1 MPESSSQSSHQA
13 SASGV
18 FVGRE
23 RELGEL
29 KAALGES
36 LNGNGRLVMLVG
48 EPGIGKTRTAQELAS
63 YAETRGAQVLW
74 GLCYEEEGAPP
85 YWPWLQSIGSYIQG
99 QDSSQL
105 SSLMGPGAA
114 NIAEMLPDLRDR
126 LPDLPDPPALEPEQ
140 ARFRLFD
147 SVTTFLKNA
156 SQTQPLVIVLDDL
169 HWADHASLLFLEFL
183 ARGMASSRLLL
194 VGTYRD
200 VEVSRQHPLSRT
212 LGSLMRQQLFRR
224 IQLGGLTQQEVN
236 RFAALTARS
245 ALPDSA
251 MDLVHRRTEGNP
263 LFVSEIV
270 RLFSQGD
277 GTTAPDWAA
286 TVPEGIRDAIGRRL
300 DQLSAACNQVLTTAA
315 VVGRQFNLDLIEELS
330 SDFSEEQLLEM
341 LDEALKAGVLEE
353 VRLGAG
359 RFQFQ
364 HALIQ
369 ETLVSEI
376 SAARQVRLH
385 ARIGGAL
392 EQLYAAEVATHAA
405 ELAYHFAEAE
415 PVLGAEKLVRHSLV
429 AGEQA
434 LAAYAWE
441 EALSLFARALAAK
454 EGQPMD
460 DDSAA
465 LLFGLGRSQ
474 AVMLGNQTRN
484 EAYSNMKSA
493 FDFYIDV
500 GNVEQAVA
508 IATHQHFS
516 GLALSGGLQH
526 QVRARALSLV
536 SDDSI
541 SAGQLLCHYGFDIYH
556 ETSDYAGAVESFD
569 RAIAIARLEGD
580 TALEAQTLSMA
591 SHVESD
597 VIHWEESLEKSLQAI
612 SLLTQGENP
621 EADNWARLSA
631 FESLRAVGD
640 FDGARRHAEAMLV
653 SVERVPRR
661 QRARAYHVNV
671 IADYIRGDWTAA
683 RSLGERGLEVGQSF
697 PQLLGCRAQLEFET
711 GNFQQGSTYL
721 DTLIQ
726 AMNQGASETAQPFA
740 IAASVLASVS
750 RITGGADHYEAA
762 EAAASVVLS
771 SPYDIPRF
779 TLAARAGLAM
789 IAAQRGDAVAAA
801 EQYAAFY
808 EVRDT
813 FLLVLDM
820 TSVQRRLGL
829 LAQTM
834 GKLDLAAGHFEEAMS
849 RCRKTDYRPELA
861 WTCCDYADVLCQR
874 GSPGDR
880 ERAAALLGESVAI
893 STELGMRPLM
903 ERAALRREAIKA
915 HPVAQAPYPDGLTRR
930 EVEVLQLLA
939 LGRNNREVAK
949 ELVISLRTV
958 AHHVTS
964 ILTKTGAANR
974 TEAARYAIRNDIA
987 I

>member
-1 MPESSSQSSHQA
+1 MD
-13 SASGV
+13 
-18 FVGRE
+18 
-23 RELGEL
+23 ELR
-29 KAALGES
+29 AALEDS
-36 LNGNGRLVMLVG
+36 LAGNGRLVMLVG

-63 YAETRGAQVLW
+63 YAERRGAQVLW

-85 YWPWLQSIGSYIQG
+85 HWPWLQAIGSYIQD

-105 SSLMGPGAA
+105 SPVMGPGAA
-114 NIAEMLPDLRDR
+114 NIAEMLPDLRDK
-126 LPDLPDPPALEPEQ
+126 LPELADPPVLEPEQ

-147 SVTTFLKNA
+147 AVTNFLKNA
-156 SQTQPLVIVLDDL
+156 SQTKPLVIVLDDL
-169 HWADHASLLFLEFL
+169 HWADQASLLLLEFL
-183 ARGMASSRLLL
+183 ARAMASSHLLI

-236 RFAALTARS
+236 QFAELTTGVV
-245 ALPDSA
+245 LPDSA

-270 RLFSQGD
+270 RLFSHGE
-277 GTTAPDWAA
+277 GTTSAAWDA

-300 DQLSAACNQVLTTAA
+300 DQLSTACNQVLTTAA
-315 VVGRQFNLDLIEELS
+315 VVGRQFDLALLEVLS

-341 LDEALKAGVLEE
+341 LDEALNAGVLEE
-353 VRLGAG
+353 VRVGAG

-369 ETLVSEI
+369 ETLVSEL

-385 ARIGGAL
+385 ARIGEAL
-392 EQLYAAEVATHAA
+392 EKLYSGDVGTHSA
-405 ELAYHFAEAE
+405 ELAHHFAEAE
-415 PVLGAEKLVRHSLV
+415 PVLGAEKLVRYSLA

-434 LAAYAWE
+434 LATYAWE
-441 EALSLFARALAAK
+441 EALFLFDRALAAK
-454 EGQPMD
+454 EGQAMD

-465 LLFGLGRSQ
+465 LTFGLGRSQ
-474 AVMLGNQTRN
+474 AAMLENETRN

-500 GNVEQAVA
+500 GNVEQAAA
-508 IATHQHFS
+508 IATLQHFS

-536 SDDSI
+536 PEDSI
-541 SAGQLLCHYGFDIYH
+541 PAGRLLCHYAFDIYH
-556 ETSDYAGAVESFD
+556 ETADYADAVASFD

-597 VIHWEESLEKSLQAI
+597 VFHWEESLEKSLQAI

-631 FESLRAVGD
+631 FESLRAMGD

-661 QRARAYHVNV
+661 QRARAFHVNV
-671 IADYIRGDWTAA
+671 IAAYVRGDWTAA
-683 RSLGERGLEVGQSF
+683 RALGDRGLEVGQGF

-711 GNFQQGSTYL
+711 GNFEQGSNYL
-721 DTLIQ
+721 DALIQ
-726 AMNQGASETAQPFA
+726 AMNQNASGTPQPFA
-740 IAASVLASVS
+740 VAALVIASVS
-750 RITGGADHYEAA
+750 RITGFTDRCQAAEEAA
-762 EAAASVVLS
+762 GVILS

-779 TLAARAGLAM
+779 SLAARVGLGIVAV
-789 IAAQRGDAVAAA
+789 QRGDVDTA
-801 EQYAAFY
+801 EKQYTALY
-808 EVRDT
+808 PVRDT
-813 FLLVLDM
+813 YLMVLDM
-820 TSVQRRLGL
+820 SSVQHRLGL
-829 LAQTM
+829 LAQTL
-834 GKLDLAAGHFEEAMS
+834 GKLDLAAGHFEEALAL
-849 RCRKTDYRPELA
+849 CRKTDYRPELA
-861 WTCCDYADVLCQR
+861 WTCCDYADALCQR
-874 GSPGDR
+874 GGAGDTD
-880 ERAAALLGESVAI
+880 RAAALLDESVAI
-893 STELGMRPLM
+893 STELGMPPLM
-903 ERAALRREAIKA
+903 ERAKTRREAIETQ
-915 HPVAQAPYPDGLTRR
+915 PVAPATYPDGLTQR
-930 EVEVLQLLA
+930 EVEVLRLLA
-939 LGRNNREVAK
+939 LGRNNREVAE

-974 TEAARYAIRNDIA
+974 TEAAAYAARQGLVSW
-987 I
+987 